1 MATVLD
7 VGLLQYFLPAFIF
20 LFITILSFAML
31 KKVLKDLDTKAI
43 WVASICIGLIA
54 LFSGKV
60 IQLIQFITPWYVV
73 IFVFLLLTFMSLM
86 FWIPADSK
94 ISPETQILS
103 AMGGVQTIVVI
114 GILILVIGISQVFG
128 NVFSPY
134 DPTGPASQTIG
145 GETLKTVFNPRVLGA
160 IFILIIA
167 AFAVQ
172 RISEVEAK

>member
-7 VGLLQYFLPAFIF
+7 VGLLQYFLPAFTF

-31 KKVLKDLDTKAI
+31 KKVLKDLDSRAI

-54 LFSGKV
+54 LFSGSA

-86 FWIPADSK
+86 FWMGPNEK
-94 ISPETQILS
+94 EPEKQILS
-103 AMGGVQTIVVI
+103 AMGGIQTIVVV

-134 DPTGPASQTIG
+134 DPTGPAAKTIG

-160 IFILIIA
+160 VFILIIA

-172 RISEVEAK
+172 RISEVEVK